1 MRGFLGLGSNLGDRL
16 DNLRAAVQLLAARPG
31 LRIVASSR
39 VYETAPVGPT
49 QPDFLNAVV
58 QVDVDLS
65 PRELLSACLEVEDE
79 LGRVR
84 LERWGARTI
93 DIDVLSLGSETI
105 HEPGLEVPHSRM
117 RERAFVLVPLLE
129 LEREPF
135 LPGGRGVGEVR
146 LSPGSWNEVRLF
158 APMLPIP
165 PREETRHDLAI
176 PPRSD
181 YSTGKVPP
189 ERQYSPPP
197 RSRNP
202 SSTR

>member
-1 MRGFLGLGSNLGDRL
+1 MRAFLGLGSNLGDRL
-16 DNLRAAVQLLAARPG
+16 DNLRVAVQLLAARPG
-31 LRIVASSR
+31 VRIVASSR
-39 VYETAPVGPT
+39 VYETAPVGPP
-49 QPDFLNAVV
+49 QPHFLNAVI
-58 QVDVDLS
+58 QADVGLS
-65 PRELLSACLEVEDE
+65 PRELLRACLEVEDE

-84 LERWGARTI
+84 LERWGPRTI

-105 HEPGLEVPHSRM
+105 DERGLEVPHPRM
-117 RERAFVLVPLLE
+117 HERAFVLVPLLE
-129 LEREPF
+129 LDREPF
-135 LPGGRGVGEVR
+135 VAGGRGVDEVR
-146 LSPGSWNEVRLF
+146 LCPSWWNEVRLY
-158 APMLPIP
+158 APMLPLP
-165 PREETRHDLAI
+165 PGEGTRHDLAM